1 MQSHPLWVR
10 GLKHPLVIHPL
21 ILTDVASFMG
31 AWIET
36 VNDRKKLLRLRS
48 HPLWVRGLKL

>member
-10 GLKHPLVIHPL
+10 GLKHNREGRKAGNDP
-21 ILTDVASFMG
+21 VASFMG

-36 VNDRKKLLRLRS
+36 VNCQHLD
-48 HPLWVRGLKL
+48 HT